1 MTMDIEVDASTVTLG
16 GMSMVTPRGS
26 NEEEQTTEST
36 GESVNL
42 SPPGKASE
50 PYAFIDP
57 ETRTCTSCGDREAIK
72 TVLTC
77 TFCQINFH
85 GVCRTILGDKTGDNV
100 ICPISFYKQ
109 FTLAHAKEGKYAKR
123 AGNFLFACDACQTAR
138 ELKQTA
144 NEDDKVDLIDR
155 RVSKLAQSMDEMKSK
170 LENIAATNANEKV
183 DCYISNERR
192 KSYANAAATSDP
204 ATQAPEVQRKRSVL
218 VVNGNS
224 KHNLQNSEDLDK
236 LITSNAIHVEST
248 YIKENGSA
256 VFTCST
262 QRDREKLNKTLSENY
277 PSVEIIQ
284 SPDLLPTISVSN
296 LVTEYSKKE
305 LNDIILQQHTEIQ
318 EFVDQGEVFSV
329 LAVRQQRTNKTRYHA
344 TIRVGNKIRKFIG
357 NRLFIV
363 KIRVPVYDHFHV
375 KRCNKCQ
382 RFGHYEDNCKATQL
396 TCEHCSES
404 HSSKSCP
411 RLGKEKFIPCCNNC
425 QNNKFSGVKNSH
437 NAFSISCPSYKAEQ
451 EKLKKKIYY
460 FNSKN

>member
-1 MTMDIEVDASTVTLG
+1 MTMDTEVDASTVTLG

-42 SPPGKASE
+42 LPPGKASE

-57 ETRTCTSCGDREAIK
+57 ETGTCTSCGDREAIK
-72 TVLTC
+72 TVLTY
-77 TFCQINFH
+77 TFCQSNFH
-85 GVCRTILGDKTGDNV
+85 GVCRTILGDKTGDDV

-138 ELKQTA
+138 ELKQAA
-144 NEDDKVDLIDR
+144 NEVDKVDLIDR
-155 RVSKLAQSMDEMKSK
+155 RVSKLAQSMDEMKSI

-192 KSYANAAATSDP
+192 KSYASAAATSDP
-204 ATQAPEVQRKRSVL
+204 ATQAPEVPRKRSIL

-248 YIKENGSA
+248 YIKGNGSA
-256 VFTCST
+256 VFTCPT

-277 PSVEIIQ
+277 PSAEIIQ

-296 LVTEYSKKE
+296 LVTEYSKTE

-329 LAVRQQRTNKTRYHA
+329 LAVSQQRTNKTRYHA
-344 TIRVGNKIRKFIG
+344 TIRVGNKI
-357 NRLFIV
+357 
-363 KIRVPVYDHFHV
+363 
-375 KRCNKCQ
+375 
-382 RFGHYEDNCKATQL
+382 
-396 TCEHCSES
+396 
-404 HSSKSCP
+404 
-411 RLGKEKFIPCCNNC
+411 
-425 QNNKFSGVKNSH
+425 
-437 NAFSISCPSYKAEQ
+437 
-451 EKLKKKIYY
+451 
-460 FNSKN
+460 